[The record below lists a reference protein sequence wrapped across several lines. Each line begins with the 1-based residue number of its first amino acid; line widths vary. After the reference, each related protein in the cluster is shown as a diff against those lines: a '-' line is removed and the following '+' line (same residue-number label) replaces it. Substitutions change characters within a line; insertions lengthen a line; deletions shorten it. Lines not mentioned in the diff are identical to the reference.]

1 MEIFASNLTDRF
13 STGGTI
19 EKVQNYIKWN
29 RRGSRDLLLK
39 FWDSLHISGT
49 VEARNFKFGMHI

>member
-1 MEIFASNLTDRF
+1 MKIFATNFTDGF

-29 RRGSRDLLLK
+29 REGVTWPGYGLYT
-39 FWDSLHISGT
+39 T
-49 VEARNFKFGMHI
+49 V